1 MKLKILLG
9 LFLMLLSTIP
19 CWSDTKIQMEEYG
32 GVYRI
37 PCTVNGAKMKFIF
50 DTGASNVCLS
60 LTMAEYLYDNDFIN
74 KDDIIGT
81 GTSSVADGR
90 IVDHVII
97 NLKDIEIAGQ
107 HLHNVQ
113 AIVIDGQN
121 APLLMG
127 QSAIQKLGRIEL
139 DGSLLTIHNDLPDNS
154 EFIDNLFREAQ
165 TAYDNKIYDRAVSK
179 YAQLH
184 SMNQLSDYGK
194 YRYAW
199 AALMNGEPV
208 KAQGIIDELNSFDYF
223 EKEKIDIYRLLGFIN
238 QDLEKYT
245 NAVRYFELS
254 NQKIQT
260 EQSEWMKNFEYM
272 GDCHFDAHNY
282 SAAAESYRY
291 AVAVHGVINNIDMP
305 YIQRDSKNR
314 LKKKEISYRNDTIDY
329 LLYQLFYCNERCG
342 TWDTD
347 GFLMEATAMARAG
360 NKYAT
365 KMLNKAGID
374 PYAECWR

>member
-1 MKLKILLG
+1 MKLFKAILLV
-9 LFLMLLSTIP
+9 LAMLITNTA
-19 CWSDTKIQMEEYG
+19 WSDTVIQMEEYG

-50 DTGASNVCLS
+50 DTGASNVCIS
-60 LTMAEYLYDNDFIN
+60 MSMAEYLYDNDFIS
-74 KDDIIGT
+74 KDDILGT
-81 GTSSVADGR
+81 GTSAVADGR

-97 NLKDIEIAGQ
+97 NIKDIEIAGN
-107 HLHNVQ
+107 HLRNVQ
-113 AIVIDGQN
+113 AIVIYGQN

-127 QSAIQKLGRIEL
+127 QSAIQKLGSIEL
-139 DGSLLTIHNDLPDNS
+139 NGSLLTIRNDLAENS
-154 EFIDNLFREAQ
+154 EFIDNLFKEASS
-165 TAYDNKIYDRAVSK
+165 AYDNKMYDRAVAK

-199 AALMNGEPV
+199 AALMNENPNM
-208 KAQGIIDELNSFDYF
+208 AQNIIDEISNFEYF
-223 EKEKIDIYRLLGFIN
+223 EKEKIDIYRLMGFIN
-238 QDLEKYT
+238 QDLEKYS

-254 NQKIQT
+254 NKNIQT
-260 EQSEWMKNFEYM
+260 DHKEWMKNFEYM
-272 GDCHFDAHNY
+272 GDCHFYAQNY

-291 AVAVHGVINNIDMP
+291 AVAVHGVMNNIDMS

-314 LKKKEISYRNDTIDY
+314 LKKKEVSYRNDTIDY
-329 LLYQLFYCNERCG
+329 LMYQLFYCNERSG
-342 TWDTD
+342 AWDTD
-347 GFLMEATAMARAG
+347 GFLMEVTAMARAG

>member
-1 MKLKILLG
+1 MKLSRLVIYLIMV
-9 LFLMLLSTIP
+9 LFANTA
-19 CWSDTKIQMEEYG
+19 WSDTVIQMEEYG

-60 LTMAEYLYDNDFIN
+60 MSMAEYLYDNEYITKN
-74 KDDIIGT
+74 DILGS
-81 GTSSVADGR
+81 GSSSVADGR

-97 NLKDIEIAGQ
+97 NIKDIEIDGQ

-113 AIVIDGQN
+113 AVVIDGQN

-127 QSAIQKLGRIEL
+127 QTAIQKLGRIEL

-154 EFIDNLFREAQ
+154 EFIDNLFLEAQ
-165 TAYDNKIYDRAVSK
+165 NAYDNKIYDRAVSK

-194 YRYAW
+194 YKYAW
-199 AALMNGEPV
+199 AALMNGEPET
-208 KAQGIIDELNSFDYF
+208 AQSIIDGIGNFDYF

-254 NQKIQT
+254 SKQIQT
-260 EQSEWMKNFEYM
+260 EQSEWMKNFEFM
-272 GDCHFDAHNY
+272 ADCHFYANNY
-282 SAAAESYRY
+282 SAAAENYRY
-291 AVAVHGVINNIDMP
+291 AVALHGMINNIDMP
-305 YIQRDSKNR
+305 YIQRDSKNK
-314 LKKKEISYRNDTIDY
+314 LKKKEVSYRNDTIDY
-329 LLYQLFYCNERCG
+329 LLYQLFFCNERCG
-342 TWDTD
+342 TWSTD
-347 GFLMEATAMARAG
+347 GFLMEVTAMARAG